1 MLYQLFVSLCLWC
14 TIDGIFWLMTY
25 SVNLGGVVVKVTVFI
40 CCTVHSE
47 VISTA
52 DDLIYFLFNAC
63 TGSINIKVPPS

>member
-52 DDLIYFLFNAC
+52 D
-63 TGSINIKVPPS
+63 GSMI